1 MIGVL
6 LKSSGFFLQN
16 FLLSMALFFNR
27 ASGYGLTSQ
36 DFLPFFF
43 GYERTFSFIG
53 VRELVALLLGYE
65 RTFSFIGVC
74 ELVALL
80 LGSLW
85 LLPKLQGLLF

>member
-65 RTFSFIGVC
+65 RFVFFHWS
-74 ELVALL
+74 
-80 LGSLW
+80 S
-85 LLPKLQGLLF
+85 